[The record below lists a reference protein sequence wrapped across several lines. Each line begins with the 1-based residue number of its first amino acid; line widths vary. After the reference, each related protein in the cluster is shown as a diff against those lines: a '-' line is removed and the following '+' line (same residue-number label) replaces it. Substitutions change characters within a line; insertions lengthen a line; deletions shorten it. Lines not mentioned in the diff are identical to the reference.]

1 MKNNDYLC
9 TSKFWVMNKYIKL
22 VIAALMVIA
31 GIYLMFNRE
40 IGWGIV
46 LMFLVVLPVVLF
58 FRNEYV
64 LLALWKV
71 RDQKL
76 DQASQWLSRIT
87 DYKTQLHRSQYG
99 YYHYL
104 MGLTL
109 SEQPIQSE
117 PYMKKALEYGLSMKH
132 DRALVMFNLA
142 AVALSKGK
150 KTEAQKYLNDAK
162 KLDTAG
168 LLTEHLNRMK
178 EHLKMPNMQKHL
190 HNPQMRN
197 RGKYF

>member
-1 MKNNDYLC
+1 
-9 TSKFWVMNKYIKL
+9 MNKYIKL
-22 VIAALMVIA
+22 VIAGLMICA
-31 GIYLMFNRE
+31 GIFLMFNRE

-46 LMFLVVLPVVLF
+46 LVVLSAIPVALF
-58 FRNEYV
+58 FRNEYT
-64 LLALWKV
+64 LLALWKL
-71 RDQKL
+71 RDQNL
-76 DQASQWLSRIT
+76 QEASQWLSRIT

-99 YYHYL
+99 YYHYM
-104 MGLTL
+104 MGLTMAD
-109 SEQPIQSE
+109 SPMKSE

-132 DRALVMFNLA
+132 DRALATFNLA

-150 KTEAQKYLNDAK
+150 KTEAQKLLNDAK

-168 LLTEHLNRMK
+168 LLAEHIGTMK
-178 EHLKMPNMQKHL
+178 TQMKAPSMQKHM